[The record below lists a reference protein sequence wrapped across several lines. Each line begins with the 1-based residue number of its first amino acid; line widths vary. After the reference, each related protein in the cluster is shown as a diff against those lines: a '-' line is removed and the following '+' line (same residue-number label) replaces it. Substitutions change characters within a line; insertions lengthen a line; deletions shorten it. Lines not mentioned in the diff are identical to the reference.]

1 MKEEVEVSQ
10 IHHSRI
16 IPIAVVIR
24 EPREFIRGGI
34 AALANIVC
42 NGFFFF
48 IINRY
53 ISYLQIDVST
63 ATIRKW
69 SCHCNARSL

>member
-16 IPIAVVIR
+16 IPIAVVIP

-34 AALANIVC
+34 AALANIIC
-42 NGFFFF
+42 NGFFFLF
-48 IINRY
+48 Y
-53 ISYLQIDVST
+53 
-63 ATIRKW
+63 K
-69 SCHCNARSL
+69 